1 MKKSALFVSPNLLIN
16 SYVYNSE
23 RMKNHLI
30 FVVALFFLIALSAC
44 GGYSAVNSPLFLATV
59 PPDFVG
65 KTNPLDPDASTA
77 GAAIFKTYC
86 SSCHGDTGHGDGEA
100 GLYLDPRPANLVTL
114 NSIVADDFL
123 YWRINT
129 GKEGTSMPAWK
140 GVLDEQQIWQVIAFI
155 RTFK

>member
-1 MKKSALFVSPNLLIN
+1 
-16 SYVYNSE
+16 
-23 RMKNHLI
+23 MKNKTILFLALI
-30 FVVALFFLIALSAC
+30 FGLIILSAC
-44 GGYSAVNSPLFLATV
+44 SSYSAVDSPAPLATV
-59 PPDFVG
+59 PPDFAG
-65 KTNPLDPDASTA
+65 KTNPLGSDASIA
-77 GAAIFKTYC
+77 GAATFKIYC

-100 GLYLDPRPANLVTL
+100 GLYLDPRPANLAIL
-114 NSIVADDFL
+114 NSTVADDFL